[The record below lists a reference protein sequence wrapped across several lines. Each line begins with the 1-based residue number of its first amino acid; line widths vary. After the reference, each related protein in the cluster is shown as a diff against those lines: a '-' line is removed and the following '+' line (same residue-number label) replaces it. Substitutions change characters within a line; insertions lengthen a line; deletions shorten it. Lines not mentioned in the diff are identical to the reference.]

1 MGFVVTP
8 ILKEQTR
15 MPIFSLKEMIFSD
28 AWARILPHV
37 IDKEALVDI
46 VWLIIPCA
54 LTSVQSKEEAL
65 KVVPRVSKSVTML
78 DFT

>member
-15 MPIFSLKEMIFSD
+15 MPIFSLKEVIFSD

-37 IDKEALVDI
+37 IDKEALVD
-46 VWLIIPCA
+46 
-54 LTSVQSKEEAL
+54 
-65 KVVPRVSKSVTML
+65 RV
-78 DFT
+78 